1 MLIFIIS
8 QVFDIKIE
16 QSKVEIEING
26 QTSDKVKVDARSYG
40 YEETAKSY
48 YKYKITENTKFTVPQ
63 SSKIVLKV
71 IGNFSCSHSAIVL
84 NKCEGEFAKIKLSGK
99 IDSLDIECKLCLIE
113 FENFSVNKGRAL
125 IDNGIVRGSFKSE
138 NNFNWTFMNANVN
151 FKEFLAGGRI
161 INRDGYIKIKTS
173 GSLKVIYSKD
183 LGEFKVYGKNIKC
196 FACQGEEGSSDRV
209 LYVDQSNGEFEISR

>member
-1 MLIFIIS
+1 MVIFILS

-16 QSKVEIEING
+16 QSKVEVEING
-26 QTSDKVKVDARSYG
+26 QTSNKVKVDAKSYG

-48 YKYKITENTKFTVPQ
+48 YKYKITENTKFIVPQ
-63 SSKIVLKV
+63 SSKVILKV
-71 IGNFSCSHSAIVL
+71 IGDVACSHSAIVL
-84 NKCEGEFAKIKLSGK
+84 NKCEGDFVKVKLSGK

-113 FENFSVNKGRAL
+113 FDDLTVNKGRAL
-125 IDNGIVRGSFKSE
+125 IDNGIVKGSFRSL

-161 INRDGYIKIKTS
+161 INREGYVKIKTS
-173 GSLKVIYSKD
+173 GSLKIVYSKD

-209 LYVDQSNGEFEISR
+209 LYVEQSNGGFEISR